1 MFSTISF
8 TIKNLGLKASNNKI
22 INKNFFDTIKV
33 KPKISIKQ
41 IREQAESKKINLR
54 YYEDGQHVG
63 ISLDET
69 VTLNDLKD
77 LFEIFNCDA
86 NTVIHDNSFK
96 FLLILTVNCIL

>member
-1 MFSTISF
+1 MFQLYFLSQ
-8 TIKNLGLKASNNKI
+8 KNLGLKASNNKI

-69 VTLNDLKD
+69 VALNDLKD
-77 LFEIFNCDA
+77 LFEIFNCDT
-86 NTVIHDNSFK
+86 NTVIHDNNFE
-96 FLLILTVNCIL
+96 FLLILTVNRFL